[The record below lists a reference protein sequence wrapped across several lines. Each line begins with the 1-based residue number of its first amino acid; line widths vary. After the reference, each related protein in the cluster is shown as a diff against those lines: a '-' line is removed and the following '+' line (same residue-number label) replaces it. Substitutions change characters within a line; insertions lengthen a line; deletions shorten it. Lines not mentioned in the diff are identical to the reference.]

1 MRDSMKKLI
10 EEMGGTVL
18 LGGALVQFSEESFEA
33 MFRHVYEA
41 GMDKA
46 ANICYEYAKLKQSD
60 DAHKCAALVY
70 EYIEHPDMES
80 ESSEGNH
87 GRH

>member
-1 MRDSMKKLI
+1 MRESMKKLI

-18 LGGALVQFSEESFEA
+18 LNGALVQFGEESFEA

-41 GMDKA
+41 GLDKA
-46 ANICYEYAKLKQSD
+46 AEICDEYGKFKDSDDMLACAVLIRQYAKQ
-60 DAHKCAALVY
+60 
-70 EYIEHPDMES
+70 PDTQS
-80 ESSEGNH
+80 ESSGGNH